1 MENNRILVVD
11 DDRTIR
17 RILSDILKGG
27 GYEPV
32 AAATGVEAAAAL
44 QGEGADSAVALIDL
58 RLEDMS
64 GLEVMKQI
72 KEISPDTECIIL
84 TGHASQE
91 TAIEAVNLGAYS
103 YVQKSY
109 EMESLLLT
117 IRRACDKRNAE
128 RALRESEEKYRQ
140 LVESISDIVYA
151 TNRNGIIEYISPS
164 VEPLTGYGTAEMIG
178 RPFVEFIYEE
188 DIPFIR
194 NQIHK
199 IISGHMGSS
208 EYRILIKTG
217 EIRWIRTSSRPVFE
231 EGAFAG
237 LRGVMTDIT
246 ERKKM
251 EEALEKSNKE
261 YRELSLTDGLTK
273 LYNSRHFCRQ
283 LESEIERANR
293 YHHPLTLLMLDV
305 DNFKNHNDSFGHLEG
320 NSVLVQL
327 AEVIRTSLRSSDSA
341 YRYGGEEFMV
351 ILPETRGSEGMVV
364 AERIR
369 EGFKDTPFHP
379 AGGDAVHLTVSIGL
393 AEYIHDGK
401 PTELIER
408 TDANMYRAKKGGKDR
423 VFFTAGS
430 DGREREDAQRPFYLS

>member
-32 AAATGVEAAAAL
+32 AAGTGVEAATAL

-320 NSVLVQL
+320 NSVLVHL

-430 DGREREDAQRPFYLS
+430 DGRAREDAQRPFYLS

>member
-1 MENNRILVVD
+1 MEKNRILVVD
-11 DDRTIR
+11 DDRAIR

-27 GYEPV
+27 GYEPI
-32 AAATGVEAAAAL
+32 AAATGTEATAAF
-44 QGEGADSAVALIDL
+44 QGETPDIAVALIDL
-58 RLEDMS
+58 RLEGMS
-64 GLEVMKQI
+64 GLEIMKKI

-151 TNRNGIIEYISPS
+151 TNEKGIIEYVSPS
-164 VEPLTGYGTAEMIG
+164 VEPLIGYGTAEMIG
-178 RPFVEFIYEE
+178 RSFAEFIYEE
-188 DIPFIR
+188 DIPFTR

-199 IISGHMGSS
+199 IISGHMGAS

-217 EIRWIRTSSRPVFE
+217 EIRWIRTSSRPIFK
-231 EGAFAG
+231 EGTFAG

-251 EEALEKSNKE
+251 EEELEKSNKK
-261 YRELSLTDGLTK
+261 YQELSLTDGLTK
-273 LYNSRHFCRQ
+273 LYNSRHFYKQ
-283 LESEIERANR
+283 LESEIKRGNR

-320 NSVLVQL
+320 DGVLVRL
-327 AEVIRTSLRSSDSA
+327 AEIIRMSLRGSDSA

-351 ILPETRGSEGMVV
+351 ILSETRGSEGMAA

-369 EGFKDTPFHP
+369 SEFKNTPFRP
-379 AGGDAVHLTVSIGL
+379 AEGTTVHLTVSIGI
-393 AEYIHDGK
+393 AEHIHGEK
-401 PTELIER
+401 PTELIKR
-408 TDANMYRAKKGGKDR
+408 ADANMYKAKEGGRDR
-423 VFFTAGS
+423 VFFNGGNSDRAG
-430 DGREREDAQRPFYLS
+430 GNAQRVSYL